1 MMSNFWKKTVVGFM
15 VIGGLFSGQVFA
27 QDDMP
32 TDEELK
38 TYIVAMDSVEV
49 LKASIGE
56 KVNTMIQKSELMNG
70 GRRYVELDGA
80 KGDTVKLAEINA
92 TDEEIAEYD
101 AIIIFTDSLKSSF
114 KEDYT
119 AIIKNDVSIA
129 TYNKVRKAQNNPEV
143 KERMQAIRQE
153 IEAAKNEEVTEEEEV
168 PEGQTEG

>member
-80 KGDTVKLAEINA
+80 KGDTVK
-92 TDEEIAEYD
+92 
-101 AIIIFTDSLKSSF
+101 
-114 KEDYT
+114 
-119 AIIKNDVSIA
+119 
-129 TYNKVRKAQNNPEV
+129 
-143 KERMQAIRQE
+143 
-153 IEAAKNEEVTEEEEV
+153 
-168 PEGQTEG
+168 